1 MYYVYI
7 LISLKNGRY
16 YIGQTRNIDERL
28 KRHNSGRVRSTMPY
42 IPWELVYSESF
53 NSRNEA
59 CKRELEIKSYKS
71 GILFKKLLNH
81 GEVAERLKAAGC

>member
-1 MYYVYI
+1 
-7 LISLKNGRY
+7 
-16 YIGQTRNIDERL
+16 
-28 KRHNSGRVRSTMPY
+28 MPY